1 MLEPLRKLFR
11 SKPAEPER
19 APARIPAGQR
29 VYVIGDIHGRLDL
42 FNELI
47 HAIEHD
53 DLVSEPADTTII
65 LLGDLVDRGP
75 ESAGVV
81 ARARAWQARRKV
93 RILAGNHEEMFLE
106 SFDEIETL
114 KHFLRHG
121 GRATIFS
128 YGLDKERYKKASLGE
143 IQEMMEEA
151 VPQTDRD
158 FMRSFET
165 HLVIGDYLF
174 VHAGIAPGI
183 PLAEQKR
190 HDMLWIR
197 GRFLRHEEPF
207 EHVVVHG
214 HTIEEEVTDTGI
226 RIGIDTGAFRSGI
239 LTALVLEGD
248 TRRLI
253 QTHERDGDIAVE
265 QEEYQP

>member
-1 MLEPLRKLFR
+1 MLEPLRNLFR
-11 SKPAEPER
+11 SRPAAPER
-19 APARIPAGQR
+19 PRATIPAGQR

-47 HAIEHD
+47 HAIEQD
-53 DLVSEPADTTII
+53 DLDRAPAETTVI

-75 ESAGVV
+75 ESAGVI
-81 ARARAWQARRKV
+81 ARARAWQMRRKV

-106 SFDEIETL
+106 SFEDIEML

-121 GRATIFS
+121 GRSTIFS
-128 YGLDKERYKKASLGE
+128 YGLDRERYNKASLGE
-143 IQEMMEEA
+143 VQEMMEEA
-151 VPQTDRD
+151 VPQVDRD
-158 FMRSFET
+158 FLDSFET

-174 VHAGIAPGI
+174 VHAGIAPGV
-183 PLAEQKR
+183 PLEEQKR
-190 HDMLWIR
+190 RDMLWIR
-197 GRFLRHEEPF
+197 GAFLRHEEPF